1 MLSHFRAVCAAV
13 VAAATLIIAA
23 NTGPARAATG
33 DQPVAAAVRPASQT
47 AGSPDPT
54 SRLFPPLTPK

>member
-23 NTGPARAATG
+23 NTGPARAAEPHHAG
-33 DQPVAAAVRPASQT
+33 PGGQEA
-47 AGSPDPT
+47 AGSPALT
-54 SRLFPPLTPK
+54 VSGLFPPLIPK